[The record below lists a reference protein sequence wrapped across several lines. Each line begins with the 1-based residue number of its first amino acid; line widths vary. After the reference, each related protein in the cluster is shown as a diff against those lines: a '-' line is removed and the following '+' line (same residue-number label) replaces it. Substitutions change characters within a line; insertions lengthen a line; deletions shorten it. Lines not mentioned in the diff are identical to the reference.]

1 MRVVV
6 VGAGAV
12 GGVIGGRL
20 ARAGFDVVLVA
31 RGAHLQAMREHGL
44 RVEGPDET
52 FVVRPPV
59 AAEHEWRDG
68 DIALVATKT
77 QDVAAAITG
86 IGDVPIVCAT
96 NGIAAERIVG
106 SRAIGACVFLPA
118 THLEPGVVQA
128 WSAPLVGAVDV
139 GEPMHELAAALR
151 AAGFASEVRADIM
164 KWKRGKLLSNLG
176 NAIEALC
183 GPSARRGA
191 LDDQARAEG
200 IACYRAAGRDW
211 PSEAEEQARRAGI
224 GSRPIGTAKRGGG
237 STWQSLVRGKPLEVD
252 YLNGEIV
259 RLGAQFGVPTP
270 INAALLQLANAA
282 TRPGE
287 MTEAELAARIGV

>member
-20 ARAGFDVVLVA
+20 ARAGRDVVLIA
-31 RGAHLQAMREHGL
+31 RGAHLQAMRERGL

-52 FVVRPPV
+52 FVVTPPV
-59 AAEHEWRDG
+59 ASEHDWRGG
-68 DIALVATKT
+68 DVALLATKT
-77 QDVAAAITG
+77 QDVAAAIEN

-106 SRAIGACVFLPA
+106 ARAVGACVYLPA
-118 THLEPGVVQA
+118 THLQPGVVQA

-164 KWKRGKLLSNLG
+164 RWKRGKLLSNLG

-191 LDDQARAEG
+191 LDYRARDEA
-200 IACYRAAGRDW
+200 IACYRAAGLDW

-224 GSRPIGTAKRGGG
+224 ASRPIAGGTRGGG

-259 RLGAQFGVPTP
+259 RMGARLGVPTP
-270 INAALLQLANAA
+270 INAALLALANAA

-287 MTEAELAARIGV
+287 MTEAELTALVTA